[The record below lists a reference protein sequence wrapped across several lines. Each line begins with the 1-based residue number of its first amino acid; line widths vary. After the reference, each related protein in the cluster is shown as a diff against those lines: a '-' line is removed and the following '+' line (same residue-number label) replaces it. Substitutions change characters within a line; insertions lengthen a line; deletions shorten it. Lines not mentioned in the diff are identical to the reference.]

1 MQLMVDAFPSLVLP
15 HITGKEVVIYAVLHL
30 CGLANAIVNP
40 FLYGYLNENFRK
52 EYRNIFR

>member
-1 MQLMVDAFPSLVLP
+1 MVDAFPSLVLP